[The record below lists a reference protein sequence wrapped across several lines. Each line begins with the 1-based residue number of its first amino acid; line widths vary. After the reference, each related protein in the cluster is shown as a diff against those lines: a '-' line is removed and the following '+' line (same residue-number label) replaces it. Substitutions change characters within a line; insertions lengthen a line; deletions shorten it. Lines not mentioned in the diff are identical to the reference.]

1 MTRDIAALNPTAV
14 GISCTAISQAEE
26 AIFLCDRIK
35 KHDPGI
41 FIFMGGYFP
50 TIYHEEIFS
59 RTNTVDLIV
68 IGEGET
74 PTLEIIDALEKG
86 ENPLA
91 KKIPNLVWT
100 ENGKIKRS
108 SEVIRFDLKNKRPV
122 QSSLLKNPKAYDI
135 LPYAFSRG
143 CPYQCHFCMEDAF
156 RPTRKKVPTDI
167 IKKELQDL
175 KKMTGA
181 DTILV
186 SDALFKS
193 FDLFPILRSLEMKII
208 FETRC
213 DVLNPDI
220 ISRYPDV
227 CHALA
232 IGLESASY
240 KTLKQMNKVKDMSH
254 YQRYIENAEKIFST
268 AAKHHI
274 PIMVFMIA
282 GYPGDTQDDLDKS
295 FAFANKLSQMSGPGG
310 HIFKIGECRVYPKT
324 KLFHLTTEMKDVE
337 FDNDGVFGNNVV
349 RKPSRELTFKTVL
362 AYMEKIYALSR
373 VTPGLQKILFKMMPF
388 FRLPLAAVRDEIV
401 PDVCFKDEDRTLFEI
416 NRETL
421 ASFYSVLPSIVN
433 KYNKSMAGQRSS
445 RSFDPAEKPWVEIK
459 K

>member
-1 MTRDIAALNPTAV
+1 MILLIEPISRNIGMYVPTYPLPLMEIAGYIKAARPKQEIRIMHMPFDYGLPLTPEGKNRIYEKVTRDIAALNPTAV

-86 ENPLA
+86 ENPLV

-156 RPTRKKVPTDI
+156 RPTRKKVPTNI
-167 IKKELQDL
+167 IKKELRDL
-175 KKMTGA
+175 KK
-181 DTILV
+181 
-186 SDALFKS
+186 
-193 FDLFPILRSLEMKII
+193 
-208 FETRC
+208 
-213 DVLNPDI
+213 
-220 ISRYPDV
+220 
-227 CHALA
+227 
-232 IGLESASY
+232 
-240 KTLKQMNKVKDMSH
+240 KT
-254 YQRYIENAEKIFST
+254 
-268 AAKHHI
+268 
-274 PIMVFMIA
+274 
-282 GYPGDTQDDLDKS
+282 
-295 FAFANKLSQMSGPGG
+295 
-310 HIFKIGECRVYPKT
+310 
-324 KLFHLTTEMKDVE
+324 
-337 FDNDGVFGNNVV
+337 
-349 RKPSRELTFKTVL
+349 
-362 AYMEKIYALSR
+362 
-373 VTPGLQKILFKMMPF
+373 
-388 FRLPLAAVRDEIV
+388 
-401 PDVCFKDEDRTLFEI
+401 DR
-416 NRETL
+416 
-421 ASFYSVLPSIVN
+421 
-433 KYNKSMAGQRSS
+433 
-445 RSFDPAEKPWVEIK
+445 
-459 K
+459 